1 MVKTVFKFFR
11 PDERIRTDQY
21 IAGQSIQMP
30 QWSRRRRRIAII
42 KRVTRVICML
52 LIGIGVAL
60 IAFSGFASAALAAP
74 PHKATA
80 DGQIVLDAGLAALKN
95 GNVDV
100 AILHFQPL
108 AEADNPHAQFALA
121 MIHAGQFGNKQD
133 KSYNPERAHHLMAAA
148 AARGHKEAQFQ
159 LGLQFITGVGVPANF
174 ERALLCLT
182 IAARNRH
189 VRAQIYLA
197 VILDRIAKFSKGP
210 PATKAHHQTRAY
222 KWALIALQTAKTSD
236 IGAVA
241 NQKLVEIATTLKAGL
256 SYGHLLHANAAA
268 RIFNGTTI

>member
-1 MVKTVFKFFR
+1 MLQR
-11 PDERIRTDQY
+11 
-21 IAGQSIQMP
+21 S
-30 QWSRRRRRIAII
+30 RRRIAII
-42 KRVTRVICML
+42 KRVTQIICML

-60 IAFSGFASAALAAP
+60 IAFSGFANAALAATH
-74 PHKATA
+74 HKATA
-80 DGQIVLDAGLAALKN
+80 DEQIVLDAGLAALKN

-108 AEADNPHAQFALA
+108 AEADNPYAQFALA
-121 MIHAGQFGNKQD
+121 MIHAVQIGNKQY
-133 KSYNPERAHHLMAAA
+133 KSYNPECAHHLMAAA

-182 IAARNRH
+182 IAARDHH
-189 VRAQIYLA
+189 VCAQIYLA
-197 VILDRIAKFSKGP
+197 VILERIAKFSKGLL
-210 PATKAHHQTRAY
+210 ATKPHRQTRTY
-222 KWALIALQTAKTSD
+222 KWALIALQTARTSD

-268 RIFNGTTI
+268 RIFNGTPI

>member
-1 MVKTVFKFFR
+1 MTVLKFFR

-30 QWSRRRRRIAII
+30 KWSRRRRRIAII
-42 KRVTRVICML
+42 KRVTRIICML

-60 IAFSGFASAALAAP
+60 VAVLGFASAALAAP

-100 AILHFQPL
+100 AISHFQPL
-108 AEADNPHAQFALA
+108 AKADNPYAQFALA
-121 MIHAGQFGNKQD
+121 MIHAEKFGNKQD

-148 AARGHKEAQFQ
+148 AARGHEEAQFQ

-197 VILDRIAKFSKGP
+197 VILEQIAKFSKGA
-210 PATKAHHQTRAY
+210 PAKKAHYRTRAY
-222 KWALIALQTAKTSD
+222 KWALIALQTATTSD
-236 IGAVA
+236 IGPVA
-241 NQKLVEIATTLKAGL
+241 KQKLVEIATILKSGL
-256 SYGHLLHANAAA
+256 SYGQLLNARAAA
-268 RIFNGTTI
+268 RIFNGTPI